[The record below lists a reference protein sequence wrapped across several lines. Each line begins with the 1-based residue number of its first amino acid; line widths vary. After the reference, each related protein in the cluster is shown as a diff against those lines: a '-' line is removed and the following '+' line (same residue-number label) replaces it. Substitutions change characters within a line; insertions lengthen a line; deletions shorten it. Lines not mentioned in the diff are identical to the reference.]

1 MEPPQ
6 IISKVIPVLN
16 LEMSSSEIKVKSP
29 SATHIITDKCDTEA
43 RVMKVSNKENVPL
56 SLIFSDSDINIV
68 DLVSI
73 DSPNE

>member
-6 IISKVIPVLN
+6 IISKVLPVLN

-43 RVMKVSNKENVPL
+43 RVMKENVPL

-73 DSPNE
+73 DSLNE